1 MNKGIIIGIVVVA
14 IIVVGAAAFL
24 AMPQGPQAPQ
34 ARTIN
39 LEAREFSFKGLG
51 FDKVVCDLGTSCGP
65 TITLK
70 AGETVRVVLK
80 NIGGADHEFM
90 VAEEGALKEKA
101 AMHEPIFKEAMSE
114 ETKPGQTSTITFVA
128 EKAGKYIYGCFL
140 DVATKPDR
148 HADRGMWGE
157 FMVEA

>member
-1 MNKGIIIGIVVVA
+1 MNKGIIIGIVVAVV
-14 IIVVGAAAFL
+14 VVGAAAFL
-24 AMPQGPQAPQ
+24 AMPQVPQAPQ
-34 ARTIN
+34 VRTIN

-51 FDKVVCDLGTSCGP
+51 FDKVVCDPGTACGP
-65 TITLK
+65 TIQVK

-90 VAEEGALKEKA
+90 VAEEQVLKEKGMHDPVFKD
-101 AMHEPIFKEAMSE
+101 AMTET
-114 ETKPGQTSTITFVA
+114 TKPGQTSTITFLA

-140 DVATKPDR
+140 DVATKPDT

-157 FMVEA
+157 FIVEA

>member
-1 MNKGIIIGIVVVA
+1 MNKGIIIGIVVAVV
-14 IIVVGAAAFL
+14 VVGAAAFL
-24 AMPQGPQAPQ
+24 AMPQVPQAPQ
-34 ARTIN
+34 VRTIN

-51 FDKVVCDLGTSCGP
+51 FDKVVCDPGSACGP
-65 TITLK
+65 TIQVK

-90 VAEEGALKEKA
+90 VAEEQVLKEKGMHDPVFKD
-101 AMHEPIFKEAMSE
+101 AMTET
-114 ETKPGQTSTITFVA
+114 TKPGQTSTITFVA

-140 DVATKPDR
+140 DVATKPDT

-157 FMVEA
+157 FIVEA

>member
-1 MNKGIIIGIVVVA
+1 MNKGIVIGIVVAVV
-14 IIVVGAAAFL
+14 VVGAAAFL
-24 AMPQGPQAPQ
+24 AIPQAPQ
-34 ARTIN
+34 PPSARIIN

-51 FDKVVCDLGTSCGP
+51 FDKVVCDPGTACGP
-65 TITLK
+65 TIQVK

-90 VAEEGALKEKA
+90 VAEEQVLKEKGMHDPVFKD
-101 AMHEPIFKEAMSE
+101 AMTET
-114 ETKPGQTSTITFVA
+114 TKPGQTSTITFVA

-140 DVATKPDR
+140 DVATKPDT

-157 FMVEA
+157 FIVEA

>member
-1 MNKGIIIGIVVVA
+1 MNKGIIIGIVVGVV
-14 IIVVGAAAFL
+14 VVGAAAFL
-24 AMPQGPQAPQ
+24 AIPQAPQ
-34 ARTIN
+34 PPSARIIN

-51 FDKVVCDLGTSCGP
+51 FDKVVCDPGTACGP
-65 TITLK
+65 TIQVK

-90 VAEEGALKEKA
+90 VAEEQVLKEKGMHDPVFKD
-101 AMHEPIFKEAMSE
+101 AMTET
-114 ETKPGQTSTITFVA
+114 TKPGQTSTITFVA

-140 DVATKPDR
+140 DVATKPDT

-157 FMVEA
+157 FIVEA